1 VVWELKKT
9 APLEGHP
16 FPWIQAKREAAVSTG
31 HLDHTVAISGMV
43 APPDDNL
50 LQVNVSLGEKA
61 FLGMLC
67 LSIGYEGSLDA
78 WAGLGH

>member
-1 VVWELKKT
+1 
-9 APLEGHP
+9 
-16 FPWIQAKREAAVSTG
+16 
-31 HLDHTVAISGMV
+31 MV